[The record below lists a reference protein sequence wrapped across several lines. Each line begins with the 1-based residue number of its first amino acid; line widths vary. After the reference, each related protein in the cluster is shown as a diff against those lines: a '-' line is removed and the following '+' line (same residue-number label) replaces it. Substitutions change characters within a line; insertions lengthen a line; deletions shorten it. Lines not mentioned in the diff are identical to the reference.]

1 MATFNKPGVY
11 IQEVLSPNLPITSI
25 NGASVGAFIGIA
37 DRGPTAVV
45 NGTVVGV
52 PTLVSSWDEFVNTFS
67 FGAVANAFSPDIFGA
82 NPNPNFLG
90 TATSDLKNAVYTFFA
105 NGGAN
110 AYIGRKVNASAAKAS
125 VTVAD
130 NQGVT
135 TIPLGSSPDV
145 TTTTTLVSA
154 SGATT
159 VLVATTT
166 GIVSGQLVTGT
177 GINSTATVSTITSV
191 VATSKSGTAA
201 SGSATVT
208 IAPADILVGQVVS
221 HASIPVGTYVT
232 VVGAS
237 TITLSATT
245 SAAITT
251 GNLTFTLNTLTLS
264 AANTSGG
271 VALGSTLSF
280 DGTRLSFSVDAN
292 QITITG
298 TTFSNTLLNN
308 VVSFS
313 GISTTNSTVDALLS
327 SPNSFVVTSVFGG
340 GIGITL
346 AYSGTAVSG
355 GATQT
360 SGTVTITG
368 TPSASTSA
376 ALVIS
381 ANSHGAWGNNIWVG
395 VTPNQTPNYFDLT
408 VYYGTDAT
416 ITASTA
422 TSSSLSSSN
431 IVEIIPQLSL
441 NPSDARFVTNI
452 VNSNWITV
460 SVNAG
465 TASNPA
471 TRVPAFTSTWQT
483 ASANATGSANG
494 TFKWSSN
501 GVVTGTTAVRLG
513 GYGVTLTYT
522 ASNTSSAAI
531 STSSAGTI
539 FSTTT
544 SFVARTVG
552 VAGTGTGDP
561 TIALQQFD
569 AVENQLIL
577 NYPNAFDS
585 TTITKITDYAASRGD
600 SFAVIDPGTV
610 YTTPTALTTAL
621 DGLNIANQNYGAV
634 YFPNLTIADPASTVV
649 GKTINVAPGGS
660 VVAEYSATDTS
671 VGAFKSPAGIT
682 NNIGGAVPVTTLLST
697 DFDIISSALKNV
709 NIIRTVPGYGTCIMG
724 ARTIG
729 SAYSDKY
736 ISVRRTLNYLEY
748 NLKNNTQFAVFE
760 PNDANLWSDV
770 AAVASGILNDYWS
783 KGGLAGA
790 TADQAFYVKCDST
803 INTPTTIGAGELHL
817 EVGVALQRPAE
828 FVVIKIGQI
837 NGGTTVTTTL

>member
-11 IQEVLSPNLPITSI
+11 IQEVLSPNLPITNI
-25 NGASVGAFIGIA
+25 NGESVGAFIGIA

-67 FGAVANAFSPDIFGA
+67 FGAVANVFSPDIYGS

-110 AYIGRKVNASAAKAS
+110 AYIGRKINAGSAKAS

-130 NQGVT
+130 NQGTVSVT
-135 TIPLGSSPDV
+135 TSSN
-145 TTTTTLVSA
+145 TL
-154 SGATT
+154 TYT
-159 VLVATTT
+159 VATNQVTIVGTGTPWT
-166 GIVSGQLVTGT
+166 GITAGDVVSISGVNSTGT
-177 GINSTATVSTITSV
+177 GST
-191 VATSKSGTAA
+191 
-201 SGSATVT
+201 
-208 IAPADILVGQVVS
+208 
-221 HASIPVGTYVT
+221 
-232 VVGAS
+232 
-237 TITLSATT
+237 TT
-245 SAAITT
+245 
-251 GNLTFTLNTLTLS
+251 
-264 AANTSGG
+264 
-271 VALGSTLSF
+271 
-280 DGTRLSFSVDAN
+280 
-292 QITITG
+292 
-298 TTFSNTLLNN
+298 NTLLA
-308 VVSFS
+308 
-313 GISTTNSTVDALLS
+313 TT
-327 SPNSFVVTSVFGG
+327 NSFVVVSAATTTL
-340 GIGITL
+340 TL
-346 AYSGTAVSG
+346 AYSGTAAAGSP
-355 GATQT
+355 TQV
-360 SGTVTITG
+360 SGTVTVTG

-381 ANSHGAWGNNIWVG
+381 ANSHGTWGNNIWVG
-395 VTPNQTPNYFDLT
+395 ITPNQTPNYFDLT

-422 TSSSLSSSN
+422 TANSLSSS
-431 IVEIIPQLSL
+431 VETIPQLSL
-441 NPSDARFVTNI
+441 NPSDARFVTNV

-460 SVNAG
+460 SINAG
-465 TASNPA
+465 TASNPT
-471 TRVPAFTSTWQT
+471 TRLPEFTSNWAT
-483 ASANATGSANG
+483 SSVNATGSTSG
-494 TFKWSSN
+494 TFKWSAN
-501 GVVTGTTAVRLG
+501 GIVTGTTAVRLG
-513 GYGVTLTYT
+513 GSGVTLTY
-522 ASNTSSAAI
+522 AVSNTSSAAI
-531 STSSAGTI
+531 ATSSAGTI
-539 FSTTT
+539 FSTTA

-552 VAGTGTGDP
+552 VAGTTGSGDP

-569 AVENQLIL
+569 ALDNQLIL
-577 NYPNAFDS
+577 NYPNAFDA
-585 TTITKITDYAASRGD
+585 TTVAKVTDYAASRGD

-682 NNIGGAVPVTTLLST
+682 NNIGGAVPLTTLLST
-697 DFDIISSALKNV
+697 DFDIVSAALKNV
-709 NIIRTVPGYGTCIMG
+709 NIIRNVSGYGTCIMG

-748 NLKNNTQFAVFE
+748 NLKSNTQFAVFE

-770 AAVASGILNDYWS
+770 AAVANGILNDYWS

>member
-25 NGASVGAFIGIA
+25 NGESVGAFIGIA

-67 FGAVANAFSPDIFGA
+67 FGAVANVFSPDIYGS

-110 AYIGRKVNASAAKAS
+110 AYIGRKVNAGAAKAS

-135 TIPLGSSPDV
+135 TLSLGSSPEVTV
-145 TTTTTLVSA
+145 TTTLLSA
-154 SGATT
+154 SNTST
-159 VLVATTT
+159 VLVATTA
-166 GIVSGQLVTGT
+166 GIVAGQPVTGT
-177 GINSTATVSTITSV
+177 GINPVATVSAITSTALAAITTNSAASASATLTIATATATV
-191 VATSKSGTAA
+191 GQ
-201 SGSATVT
+201 TVT
-208 IAPADILVGQVVS
+208 GTT
-221 HASIPVGTYVT
+221 SIPVGTYITAIGTGT
-232 VVGAS
+232 V
-237 TITLSATT
+237 TLSATT
-245 SAAITT
+245 TSAINNASIVFTT
-251 GNLTFTLNTLTLS
+251 NTLSLS
-264 AANTSGG
+264 ASNTAP
-271 VALGSTLSF
+271 VTLGSTLGF
-280 DGTRLSFSVDAN
+280 DNSALSFTVASTS
-292 QITITG
+292 ITITG
-298 TTFSNTLLNN
+298 TTFSSTLLNN

-313 GISTTNSTVDALLS
+313 GVNTTDSTTNTVLAST
-327 SPNSFVVTSVFGG
+327 NSFVVSSVFGG
-340 GIGITL
+340 GAGITL
-346 AYSGTAVSG
+346 AYSGAAGTPV
-355 GATQT
+355 TQT

-381 ANSHGAWGNNIWVG
+381 ANSHGTWGNNIWVG
-395 VTPNQTPNYFDLT
+395 ITPNQTPNYFDLT

-422 TSSSLSSSN
+422 TATSLSSSN

-441 NPSDARFVTNI
+441 NPSDARFVTNV

-460 SVNAG
+460 SINAG

-483 ASANATGSANG
+483 ASANATGSASG

-501 GVVTGTTAVRLG
+501 GIVTGTTAVRLG
-513 GYGVTLTYT
+513 GSGVTLTYA

-531 STSSAGTI
+531 ATSSAGTI

-552 VAGTGTGDP
+552 VAGTSATGDP
-561 TIALQQFD
+561 TSALQQYD
-569 AVENQLIL
+569 ALDNQLIL

-585 TTITKITDYAASRGD
+585 TTINKITDYAASRGD

-634 YFPNLTIADPASTVV
+634 YFPNLTIADPASAVV

-682 NNIGGAVPVTTLLST
+682 NSIGGAIPVTTLLST
-697 DFDIISSALKNV
+697 DFDIVSAALKNV
-709 NIIRTVPGYGTCIMG
+709 NIIRNVPGYGTCIMG

-748 NLKNNTQFAVFE
+748 NLKSNIQFAIFE

-770 AAVASGILNDYWS
+770 AA
-783 KGGLAGA
+783 
-790 TADQAFYVKCDST
+790 
-803 INTPTTIGAGELHL
+803 
-817 EVGVALQRPAE
+817 
-828 FVVIKIGQI
+828 
-837 NGGTTVTTTL
+837 